1 MITDP
6 IGTRIFRHTFLVIG
20 CVVILFPIYV
30 TFVASTLR
38 LEQIFQ
44 RPMPFLPGTEFFTNY
59 FQAFFV
65 GGRGLGGARAI
76 GASVMVRNSLILAV
90 GITGF
95 KIVISLLSSFAI
107 VFFRFPGRSIA
118 FWLVLFTLML
128 PVEVRIVPTYQLVSD
143 MGLLNSYLGLILPL
157 AVSATATFLFRQ
169 YFMTIPDEMIEAAK
183 VDGAGAMR
191 FFRSILVPMSRTP
204 IATLVVIQFVY
215 GWNQYLWPL
224 IATTE
229 RRFWTLMIGL
239 SRMLATA
246 DHQADWHIVMA
257 ITIIAMV
264 PTIII
269 VLTMQKQFVKGLTE
283 SEK

>member
-6 IGTRIFRHTFLVIG
+6 IRTRVFRHSFLLLG
-20 CVVILFPIYV
+20 CLIVVYPIY
-30 TFVASTLR
+30 TSFVASTLR
-38 LEQIFQ
+38 LEEIFN
-44 RPMPFLPGTEFFTNY
+44 RPMQFWPGNQFFTNY
-59 FQAFFV
+59 YQAFFV

-76 GASVMVRNSLILAV
+76 GAITMVQNSLILAV
-90 GITGF
+90 GITVS
-95 KIVISLLSSFAI
+95 KIIVSLLSSFGI
-107 VFFRFPGRSIA
+107 VFFRFPGRKVA

-128 PVEVRIVPTYQLVSD
+128 PVEVRIVPTYQLVSSF
-143 MGLLNSYLGLILPL
+143 GLLNSYAGLILPL

-169 YFMTIPDEMIEAAK
+169 YFMTIPDELVEAAK
-183 VDGAGAMR
+183 MDGATAMR
-191 FFRSILVPMSRTP
+191 FFRSILIPMSRTP

-239 SRMLATA
+239 SRMLAA
-246 DHQADWHIVMA
+246 AEHQADWHIVMA
-257 ITIIAMV
+257 ITIIAMI
-264 PTIII
+264 PTI
-269 VLTMQKQFVKGLTE
+269 VLVITMQKQFVRGLTE

>member
-6 IGTRIFRHTFLVIG
+6 IRTRVFRHFFLALG
-20 CVVILFPIYV
+20 CVVVVFPIYM
-30 TFVASTLR
+30 TFVASTLH
-38 LEQIFQ
+38 LAEIFQ
-44 RPMPFLPGTEFFTNY
+44 RPMPFLPGSQFLNNY
-59 FQAFFV
+59 YQALFV

-76 GASVMVRNSLILAV
+76 GALVMVQNSAIMAV
-90 GITGF
+90 GITVS
-95 KIVISLLSSFAI
+95 KIIISLLSSFAI
-107 VFFRFPGRSIA
+107 VFFRFPGRQVA

-128 PVEVRIVPTYQLVSD
+128 PVEVRIVPTYQLVSNL
-143 MGLLNSYLGLILPL
+143 GLLNSYMGLIMPL

-169 YFMTIPDEMIEAAK
+169 YFMTIPDEMVEAAK
-183 VDGAGAMR
+183 VDGASPMR
-191 FFRSILVPMSRTP
+191 FFFHILIPMARTP

-269 VLTMQKQFVKGLTE
+269 VLSMQQQFVKGLTE

>member
-6 IGTRIFRHTFLVIG
+6 LRTRVFRHTFLLIG
-20 CVVILFPIYV
+20 CLVVIFPIYI

-38 LEQIFQ
+38 LEEIFQ
-44 RPMPFLPGTEFFTNY
+44 RPMPFLPGGELFNNY
-59 FQAFFV
+59 FSAFFV
-65 GGRGLGGARAI
+65 GGRGLGGAHGI
-76 GASVMVRNSLILAV
+76 GAMVMVQNSAIMAV
-90 GITGF
+90 GITVS
-95 KIVISLLSSFAI
+95 KIIISLLSSFGI
-107 VFFRFPGRSIA
+107 VFFRFPGRGVA

-128 PVEVRIVPTYQLVSD
+128 PVEVRIVPTYQMVSD
-143 MGLLNSYLGLILPL
+143 MGLLNSYPGLIMPL

-169 YFMTIPDEMIEAAK
+169 YFMTIPDELIEAAK
-183 VDGAGAMR
+183 MDGATPMR

-257 ITIIAMV
+257 ITIIAMI

-269 VLTMQKQFVKGLTE
+269 VLSMQKLFVKGLTE

>member
-1 MITDP
+1 MIADP
-6 IGTRIFRHTFLVIG
+6 VRTRVFRHTFLIVG
-20 CVVILFPIYV
+20 CMLVLFPIYV
-30 TFVASTLR
+30 SFVASTLR

-44 RPMPFLPGTEFFTNY
+44 RPMPFLPGGEFLTNY
-59 FQAFFV
+59 YQALFV

-76 GASVMVRNSLILAV
+76 GALVMVRNSLILAV
-90 GITGF
+90 GITVS
-95 KIVISLLSSFAI
+95 KIIISLLSSFAI
-107 VFFRFPGRSIA
+107 VFFRFPGRFIA
-118 FWLVLFTLML
+118 FWLVLVTLML
-128 PVEVRIVPTYQLVSD
+128 PVEVRIVPTYQLVSS
-143 MGLLNSYLGLILPL
+143 MGLLNSYAGLILPL

-169 YFMTIPDEMIEAAK
+169 YFMTIPDEMVEAAK
-183 VDGAGAMR
+183 VDGASPMR
-191 FFRSILVPMSRTP
+191 FFWHILIPMSRTP

-257 ITIIAMV
+257 ITIIAMI
-264 PTIII
+264 PTIVI
-269 VLTMQKQFVKGLTE
+269 VLSMQQQFVKGLTE